1 MLIVDMST
9 DCCVLGPLF
18 QSDNHFLEASGFLDS
33 IQQVMKDF
41 IVSTDVRREP
51 DQPVIN
57 DDVFAEIRQNMDST
71 DSQDQITH
79 HRDNSSDD
87 SGIFNSRRLRGLRSK
102 SSGDYSASDSR

>member
-1 MLIVDMST
+1 MFNELIAE
-9 DCCVLGPLF
+9 CVYIAWI

-41 IVSTDVRREP
+41 IVTTDVRREP

-57 DDVFAEIRQNMDST
+57 DDVFAEIRQNLDST
-71 DSQDQITH
+71 DSQEQIGH
-79 HRDNSSDD
+79 YHDAGSDD
-87 SGIFNSRRLRGLRSK
+87 SSIFNSRRLRGLRSK